1 MIKNI
6 QKVKRIQLN
15 VENNEKLF
23 LFGIVSAE
31 PDYKLSL
38 ALNKKM
44 GISLKNIS
52 PLNLSDESGNEI
64 SFSRFSYTNL
74 SDDAVY
80 NLISN
85 RSGKQ
90 FLLKKLKN
98 IDYIFQVH
106 STGSDN
112 NNSKVTS
119 LLRETE
125 AVNAVFVIDTTTLN
139 DRNLQYIIQ

>member
-1 MIKNI
+1 MKNI
-6 QKVKRIQLN
+6 QKIKRIQLN
-15 VENNEKLF
+15 VEDNEKL
-23 LFGIVSAE
+23 LLCGIVSAE

-44 GISLKNIS
+44 GISLKNKS

-64 SFSRFSYTNL
+64 SFSRFAYSNH
-74 SDDAVY
+74 SDDVVY

-106 STGSDN
+106 FPGSDN
-112 NNSKVTS
+112 ASTKVTS
-119 LLRETE
+119 LIRETE
-125 AVNAVFVIDTTTLN
+125 AVNAVFVIDTSTLN
-139 DRNLQYIIQ
+139 DKNLQYIIQ

>member
-15 VENNEKLF
+15 VENNDKLF

-64 SFSRFSYTNL
+64 SFSRFSYTNH
-74 SDDAVY
+74 SDDVVY

-106 STGSDN
+106 YTGNDN

-125 AVNAVFVIDTTTLN
+125 AASAVFVIDTTTLN

>member
-6 QKVKRIQLN
+6 QKVKRIRLN
-15 VENNEKLF
+15 VENNEKMF
-23 LFGIVSAE
+23 LCGIVSSE

-44 GISLKNIS
+44 GISLKNKS
-52 PLNLSDESGNEI
+52 PVSLSDESGNEI
-64 SFSRFSYTNL
+64 SFSRFSYTNH
-74 SDDAVY
+74 SDDVVFS
-80 NLISN
+80 LISN

-106 STGSDN
+106 YTSSDK
-112 NNSKVTS
+112 NNSEITS

-125 AVNAVFVIDTTTLN
+125 AVNAIFVIDTATLN
-139 DRNLQYIIQ
+139 DKNLQYIIQ